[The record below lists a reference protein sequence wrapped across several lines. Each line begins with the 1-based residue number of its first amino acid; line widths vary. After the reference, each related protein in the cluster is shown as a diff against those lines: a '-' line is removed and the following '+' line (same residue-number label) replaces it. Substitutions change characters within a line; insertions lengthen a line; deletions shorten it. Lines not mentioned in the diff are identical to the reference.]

1 MNKSTLYAALIILGG
16 SLAAV
21 PNAVAQGKHVAGGVM
36 MSHTEINIGMVA
48 EGWSAVQ
55 LLRGNVY
62 NEKNEF
68 IGYVHDAIVTP
79 QGETS
84 YVIVNVAGFL
94 GVPVKLIA
102 LPAGAF
108 EVTDR
113 KNLRLPNATRDM
125 LKKLPEFR
133 YNPS

>member
-1 MNKSTLYAALIILGG
+1 MKNFVLAAMLVVGG
-16 SLAAV
+16 TLAAV
-21 PNAVAQGKHVAGGVM
+21 SNTAAQDKHIAGGV
-36 MSHTEINIGMVA
+36 SLVHTEINIGMVA
-48 EGWSAVQ
+48 EGWSVVQ
-55 LLRGNVY
+55 LLRGHVI

-94 GVPVKLIA
+94 GIPTKLVA
-102 LPAGAF
+102 LPASAF
-108 EVTDR
+108 EVTIN
-113 KNLRLPNATRDM
+113 KNLRLPNATKDM
-125 LKKLPEFR
+125 LKKLPAFQ